1 MKAWKRGTYT
11 TVCMLLMTTDLSA
24 LEQLYYFTDDRGVP
38 HYSNV
43 PIDPRYKPLPLA
55 LSRSPATSTDRP
67 VAEPPTVLSWPP
79 EQPSQEIDESPED
92 SPKKPS
98 DMTPK

>member
-11 TVCMLLMTTDLSA
+11 TVCMLLMTTDLYA
-24 LEQLYYFTDDRGVP
+24 LEQLYYFTDARGVP
-38 HYSNV
+38 HYSNI
-43 PIDPRYKPLPLA
+43 PSDPRYKPLPLA
-55 LSRSPATSTDRP
+55 SSRSPATSTDRP

-79 EQPSQEIDESPED
+79 SQEIDESPED

>member
-11 TVCMLLMTTDLSA
+11 TVCMLLMTTDVYA

-55 LSRSPATSTDRP
+55 LSRFPATSTDRP

-92 SPKKPS
+92 SHARQ
-98 DMTPK
+98 

>member
-11 TVCMLLMTTDLSA
+11 TVCLLLMTTDLYA

-38 HYSNV
+38 HYSNI
-43 PIDPRYKPLPLA
+43 PSDPRYKPLPLG
-55 LSRSPATSTDRP
+55 LSYSPATSTDRP
-67 VAEPPTVLSWPP
+67 VAEPPMVLSWPA